1 MVDLVDGTSYI
12 EPLLCS
18 WDKVSF
24 IKLDDIFD
32 LFLGLVCEYL
42 IEHFCINVHKGNWSE
57 VLLLC
62 WVFVRSWYRHITV
75 VS

>member
-42 IEHFCINVHKGNWSE
+42 IEHFCINVHK
-57 VLLLC
+57 
-62 WVFVRSWYRHITV
+62 
-75 VS
+75 